1 MYGALHN
8 RISCT
13 WCFCTWHV
21 SYTYFCILATDHWQ
35 NQYLDL
41 EDISKVKSVLSGTGH
56 TLNDFS
62 IVKLEKIHEHTEWAV
77 QLLTAASE
85 SLSLNKAFSN

>member
-1 MYGALHN
+1 M
-8 RISCT
+8 
-13 WCFCTWHV
+13 
-21 SYTYFCILATDHWQ
+21 
-35 NQYLDL
+35 
-41 EDISKVKSVLSGTGH
+41 SGTGH